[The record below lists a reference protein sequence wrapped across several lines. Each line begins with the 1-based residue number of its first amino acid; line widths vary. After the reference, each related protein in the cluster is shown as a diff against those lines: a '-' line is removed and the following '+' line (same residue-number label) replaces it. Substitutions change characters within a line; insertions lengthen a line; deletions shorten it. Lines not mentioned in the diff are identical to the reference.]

1 MVQSSETSRKIRLKL
16 VRNSHRKKRIV
27 IHATPNRV
35 MNVEVLAPDPF
46 KGHL

>member
-1 MVQSSETSRKIRLKL
+1 MVQSNESSRKIRVKLK
-16 VRNSHRKKRIV
+16 NSHRKKRIV

-35 MNVEVLAPDPF
+35 MNVEVLVPDLF